1 MKLTSRTDQRKL
13 DESYAFC
20 HQLAK
25 RTGRNFYYSFL
36 TLPHEI
42 RRHMCALYAYMR
54 ICDDIGDEASVEV
67 ETRRRSLDDWRA
79 EIVAALESGESQHPA
94 LPALIDVVDKKQV
107 PHHALLAVI
116 DGVAMDLHPK
126 RFATFEDLAE
136 YCYHVAGAVGLCCIH
151 VWGFDGH
158 DAPDRAIDCGL
169 AFQLTNIL
177 RDIGEDAAMGR
188 VYLPTEDLDRF
199 DVREE
204 DLITGRVDEPFRRLM
219 AYEVQRAREYYDQA
233 APLARMIEP
242 AGRPVL
248 TAMRSIYGGLLDEIE
263 RRDFDVF
270 SRRVALPRWK
280 KLAIV
285 AQSMWCGEK

>member
-1 MKLTSRTDQRKL
+1 MRTTPRQDQRKL

-20 HQLAK
+20 HKLAK

-42 RRHMCALYAYMR
+42 RRQMCALYAYMR
-54 ICDDIGDEASVEV
+54 ICDDIGDEGTVDAES
-67 ETRRRSLDDWRA
+67 RRRSLDEWRT
-79 EIVAALESGESQHPA
+79 EVVAALESGDSRHPA
-94 LPALIDVVDKKQV
+94 LPALIDVVDRKQV

-116 DGVAMDLHPK
+116 DGVAMDLDPK
-126 RFATFEDLAE
+126 RFATFEELTE

-151 VWGFDGH
+151 VWGFEGDE
-158 DAPDRAIDCGL
+158 APDRAIDCGL

-177 RDIGEDAAMGR
+177 RDIGEDAAVGR
-188 VYLPTEDLDRF
+188 VYLPSEDLDRF
-199 DVREE
+199 GVCEE
-204 DLITGRVDEPFRRLM
+204 HLATGRVDEPFRRLM
-219 AYEVQRAREYYDQA
+219 AFEVERAREYYDRA

-248 TAMRSIYGGLLDEIE
+248 TAMRRIYGGLLDEIE

-280 KLAIV
+280 KLTIV
-285 AQSMWCGEK
+285 ARSMWRRET